1 MSEPEWQSPSLDKL
15 YQYYLTDEDSAA
27 FIRAVS
33 QRYTVSTLQ
42 RLAESGRRIS
52 RRAAV
57 VALGFVGDYGCNSI
71 LGTALLDDDRGVRVI
86 AENGIRNLWYR
97 GGTDSQNKQLRI
109 IIRLNTCEQYELAIE
124 LADELIEEA
133 PAFAE
138 AWNQRAI
145 AYYHLEHFHK
155 SAEDCKQ
162 TLEFNP
168 YHFAGIV
175 GMAHCYLE
183 LNDGFAALEC
193 FRRALKL
200 NPDMEGVRAQVE
212 YLQRTL
218 EGK

>member
-1 MSEPEWQSPSLDKL
+1 MSETHLQSPSLDKL

-27 FIRAVS
+27 FIRGVS
-33 QRYTVSTLQ
+33 LRYTVATLQ
-42 RLAESGRRIS
+42 RLAENGRRIS
-52 RRAAV
+52 RRAAIL
-57 VALGFVGDYGCNSI
+57 AIGFVGDFGCNSI
-71 LGTALLDDDRGVRVI
+71 LGKALLDDDRGVRVL

-97 GGTDSQNKQLRI
+97 GGTDSQSKQLRI
-109 IIRLNTCEQYELAIE
+109 IVRLNTCEQYEQAIE
-124 LADELIEEA
+124 LADELIKDA

-145 AYYHLEHFHK
+145 AYYHLEHYHK

-162 TLEFNP
+162 ALEFNP
-168 YHFAGIV
+168 YHFAGAV

-200 NPDMEGVRAQVE
+200 NEDMEGVRAQVE